1 MNEQQY
7 KEVSLAKDYQ
17 DTFSGQASEQ
27 QAVRVLF
34 DILNACDFMI
44 TNFRDPNLSTAL
56 EAKKS
61 VAIHIMQ
68 RVALAPQYKGAF
80 GVENLVRMISMAE
93 TAKQYQNVIDHEA
106 KQQSKED
113 IQ

>member
-1 MNEQQY
+1 MSREDEY
-7 KEVSLAKDYQ
+7 RARTLAKDYQ
-17 DTFSGQASEQ
+17 DTFSGQANEQ

-44 TNFRDPNLSTAL
+44 TNFNHTNQSIAL

-80 GVENLVRMISMAE
+80 GVENLTRLVSMAE
-93 TAKQYQNVIDHEA
+93 KAKQYQDVIDYEA
-106 KQQSKED
+106 QQQTKED
-113 IQ
+113 